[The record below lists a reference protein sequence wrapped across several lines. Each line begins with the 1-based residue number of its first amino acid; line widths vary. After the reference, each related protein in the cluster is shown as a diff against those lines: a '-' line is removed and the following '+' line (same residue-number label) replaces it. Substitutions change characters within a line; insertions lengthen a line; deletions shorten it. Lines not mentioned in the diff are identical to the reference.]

1 MEGDEAA
8 NGPQK
13 RPGYAKFIIIGVVV
27 AAAVVAVVIAPPFI
41 VQWIGQPNMVMT
53 EVTVTILGGEFCSD
67 DYIYFFSIVNSG
79 DADGIATVEYL
90 IDGAVRDTQD
100 YFVPAGTSID
110 RSFDVPVDDCE
121 THTAAVRTGSVTKG

>member
-1 MEGDEAA
+1 MEGEEAA
-8 NGPQK
+8 DGPQK
-13 RPGYAKFIIIGVVV
+13 RPGYTKFIIIGVVV
-27 AAAVVAVVIAPPFI
+27 AVAVVAVVIAPPFI
-41 VQWIGQPNMVMT
+41 LQWIAQPNIFMT

-67 DYIYFFSIVNSG
+67 DYFYFFTIVNSG
-79 DADGIATVEYL
+79 DADGFATVEYL

-121 THTAAVRTGSVTKG
+121 THTAAVRVGSVTKG